1 MPPDAGPSLSG
12 ALPSGRMRSP
22 RWGIIRAG
30 NMGGAD
36 TRETEPAGAA
46 PGPIER
52 ARAQLLARWRR
63 FPATEDH
70 ALRDLLG
77 AALGRAV
84 GAEPEV
90 ITVMN
95 PVSRPMRLRL
105 AVLVS
110 DAGLDRLY
118 RQEWAELSL
127 SHDGVCYLV
136 YRRGD
141 GGAYAIEWSP
151 ATTVPESMMKAL
163 PETLAR
169 AMLEGDAGAG

>member
-1 MPPDAGPSLSG
+1 
-12 ALPSGRMRSP
+12 MRSP

-30 NMGGAD
+30 KMGGAD

-63 FPATEDH
+63 FPAAEDR
-70 ALRDLLG
+70 ALRELLG
-77 AALGRAV
+77 AALHRAA
-84 GAEPEV
+84 GAEPE
-90 ITVMN
+90 ILTVMN
-95 PVSRPMRLRL
+95 PVSRPVRLRL

-151 ATTVPESMMKAL
+151 ATTVPESMMQAL
-163 PETLAR
+163 PDSLAR